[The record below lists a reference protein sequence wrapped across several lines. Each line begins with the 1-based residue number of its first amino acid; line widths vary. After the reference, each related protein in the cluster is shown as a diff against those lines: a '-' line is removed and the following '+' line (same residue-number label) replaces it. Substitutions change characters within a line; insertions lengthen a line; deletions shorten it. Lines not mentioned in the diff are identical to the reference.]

1 MEGKN
6 AMKKTW
12 FFISSVLL
20 LGALALSACG
30 GGAVATTTQ
39 SQGTP
44 VPTPPSQYAGKT
56 NPMAGDQSA
65 ADAGKQIFETNCTSC
80 HGADA
85 KGDGPAAASLS
96 PKPADLADLESG
108 FSDSYMFWRISEGGA
123 MPPFNS
129 QMPTWKSTLSE
140 DQIWQ
145 VITYLRTFSKQ

>member
-12 FFISSVLL
+12 FFVFIVLL
-20 LGALALSACG
+20 LSALALSACG
-30 GGAVATTTQ
+30 GGAATATQ
-39 SQGTP
+39 PQGTP
-44 VPTPPSQYAGKT
+44 VPTPPAQYANKT

-65 ADAGKQIFETNCTSC
+65 ADAGKQIFDTNCTPC

-85 KGDGPAAASLS
+85 KGDGPAAASLN
-96 PKPADLADLESG
+96 PKPADLADLESK
-108 FSDSYMFWRISEGGA
+108 FSDAYMFWRISEGGA

-129 QMPTWKSTLSE
+129 QMPTWKSSLSE

-145 VITYLRTFSKQ
+145 VITYLRTFNKQ